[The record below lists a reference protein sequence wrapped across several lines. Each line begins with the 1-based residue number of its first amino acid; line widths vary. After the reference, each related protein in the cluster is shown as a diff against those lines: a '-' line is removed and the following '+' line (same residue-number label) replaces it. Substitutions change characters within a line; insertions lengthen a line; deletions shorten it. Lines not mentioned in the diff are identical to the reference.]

1 MSPDPVEGFG
11 GFMVGRFEQTMNCL
25 DSMQVID
32 TVNIQRL
39 VLDRLSVFPS
49 NDSVAT
55 TVSHDKQRA
64 YSSTS
69 SSRSSESV
77 FDLTGNPRAKAL

>member
-49 NDSVAT
+49 DDRVAR
-55 TVSHDKQRA
+55 QA
-64 YSSTS
+64 TS
-69 SSRSSESV
+69 LLKHFILQVKRIR
-77 FDLTGNPRAKAL
+77 F